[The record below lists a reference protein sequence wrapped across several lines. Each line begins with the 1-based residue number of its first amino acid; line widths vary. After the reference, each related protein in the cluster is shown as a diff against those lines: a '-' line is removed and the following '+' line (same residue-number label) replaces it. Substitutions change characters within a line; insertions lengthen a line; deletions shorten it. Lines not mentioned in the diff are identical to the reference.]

1 MARQVDFGNDGDKPL
16 AGILHDF
23 ARLLLRVEALM
34 GLAVILARVVSY
46 DRLGAV
52 CAHGGEFRVFLDFDA
67 PALVVGQVPVEAV
80 DVVQREHVD
89 EALHGVEGHEMAR
102 HVEVRTAIGEA
113 RRICHLAGRYFYA
126 LSSRLQHG
134 QSLAQ
139 CLHAVE
145 QPGVACALDADAV
158 LGDIDGVALAGGIF
172 LTGGGEGDAVLCGLC
187 GHGEAQMQSAFD
199 VASQCLC
206 GALLRFIAF
215 LIDDARFFVDDKR
228 CARGGFHR
236 ARRGHHVEVGSLCR
250 QRGRHAGKSRQTK
263 DGQDT
268 FCFHSIIYIIMCV
281 P

>member
-1 MARQVDFGNDGDKPL
+1 MSRQVDFGNDGDETL
-16 AGILHDF
+16 AGVLHDF

-113 RRICHLAGRYFYA
+113 RRICHLAGRHFYA
-126 LSSRLQHG
+126 LGGRLQHG

-139 CLHAVE
+139 RLHAVE

-158 LGDIDGVALAGGIF
+158 F
-172 LTGGGEGDAVLCGLC
+172 
-187 GHGEAQMQSAFD
+187 
-199 VASQCLC
+199 
-206 GALLRFIAF
+206 
-215 LIDDARFFVDDKR
+215 
-228 CARGGFHR
+228 
-236 ARRGHHVEVGSLCR
+236 
-250 QRGRHAGKSRQTK
+250 
-263 DGQDT
+263 
-268 FCFHSIIYIIMCV
+268 
-281 P
+281 

>member
-1 MARQVDFGNDGDKPL
+1 
-16 AGILHDF
+16 
-23 ARLLLRVEALM
+23 
-34 GLAVILARVVSY
+34 
-46 DRLGAV
+46 
-52 CAHGGEFRVFLDFDA
+52 
-67 PALVVGQVPVEAV
+67 
-80 DVVQREHVD
+80 
-89 EALHGVEGHEMAR
+89 MAR
-102 HVEVRTAIGEA
+102 HVEMRTAIGEA

-139 CLHAVE
+139 RLHAVE

-172 LTGGGEGDAVLCGLC
+172 LTGGGEGDAVLCGLR

-206 GALLRFIAF
+206 GALLGFVAF
-215 LIDDARFFVDDKR
+215 LIDNARFFVDDKR
-228 CARGGFHR
+228 CAGGGFHR